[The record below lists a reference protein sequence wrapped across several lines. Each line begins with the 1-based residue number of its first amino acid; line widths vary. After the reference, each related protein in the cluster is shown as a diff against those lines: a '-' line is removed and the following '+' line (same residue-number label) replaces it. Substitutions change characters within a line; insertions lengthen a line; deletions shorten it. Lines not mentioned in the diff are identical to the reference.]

1 LSKTDTLGLCF
12 LGCGNITIKHAK
24 LAHATDKDI
33 RLSFASRTKSKAEEF
48 SSKYN
53 GVHSFGSYDDALQS
67 ADVDI
72 IMINTPPDS
81 HFDLA
86 LKAIEN
92 GKHVIVEKPPFYSS
106 KDFDVLGPKADQKRL
121 QLLVA
126 ENYFYR
132 PLRTTL
138 HKLFEEKVIGIPL
151 FMNINATKKQE
162 NKNDWR
168 DDKSIVKYGALYEGG
183 IHWLSIINNLGFS
196 IDTYEGFNPRK
207 DQELERSM
215 QMTARTTEGMV
226 INLQYSWEVDTIFK
240 GLRLSKIHGTEGS
253 ITFESNG
260 IFVIARGNK
269 KKFIFP
275 GFSDIGG
282 SKGMWK
288 DFLSSIRN
296 NALPAYTWQMAQRDL
311 MAVETTYS
319 TSM

>member
-1 LSKTDTLGLCF
+1 MSVTETLRICF
-12 LGCGNITIKHAK
+12 LGCGNITVKHAK
-24 LAHATDKDI
+24 LVRATSTDI
-33 RLSFASRTKSKAEEF
+33 ALSFASRSQSKAEEF
-48 SSKYN
+48 SSTYH
-53 GVHSFGSYDDALQS
+53 GDMSFGSYDEALTS

-86 LKAIEN
+86 SKAIEN

-106 KDFDVLGPKADQKRL
+106 KDFDVLGPKADQKGL

-132 PLRTTL
+132 PLRDTL
-138 HKLFEEKVIGIPL
+138 HKLLEQKVIGIPL

-162 NKNDWR
+162 NSNDWR

-183 IHWLSIINNLGFS
+183 IHWMSIINNLGFS
-196 IDTYEGFNPRK
+196 IDSYDGFNPRK
-207 DQELERSM
+207 EQELERSM
-215 QMTARTTEGMV
+215 QMTARTKEGMI
-226 INLQYSWEVDTIFK
+226 INLLYSWEVDTIFK

-260 IFVIARGNK
+260 IFVIVRAK
-269 KKFIFP
+269 KKRFIWP
-275 GFSDIGG
+275 GFADIGG

-288 DFLSSIRN
+288 DFLSSIKDGTP
-296 NALPAYTWQMAQRDL
+296 AAYTWKMAQKDL
-311 MAVETTYS
+311 LAVETTYS
-319 TSM
+319 TSV